1 MRGGENIKML
11 GNKSLFILIISVILL
26 LSISAIS
33 AEDNSTLL
41 ASSADSPDVLG
52 VSNVINVHVSDS
64 YVAQNKTWTE
74 DGVNLAN
81 ASVSVYDSSNNL
93 VFSGLTNSEGN
104 VVISNLNSAKYDVE
118 IKYSTYE
125 SYRQSV
131 DLSTKN
137 TQAIDYMFIPDIL
150 LLVDYDS
157 HNEKV
162 DILMEM
168 SRRIAYISTTNIDVT
183 REWLFEYAK
192 FIHLDMFSEGA
203 YHKLTGDY

>member
-1 MRGGENIKML
+1 ML
-11 GNKSLFILIISVILL
+11 MFSLN
-26 LSISAIS
+26 AIS

-41 ASSADSPDVLG
+41 ASSTDSPEVLQAP
-52 VSNVINVHVSDS
+52 NAINVHVSDS
-64 YVAQNKTWTE
+64 YVAENNTWTE
-74 DGVNLAN
+74 DGVDLAN

-104 VVISNLNSAKYDVE
+104 VVISNLNSANYNVE

-125 SYRQSV
+125 PYRQSV
-131 DLSTKN
+131 DLSTK
-137 TQAIDYMFIPDIL
+137 TSQAIDYMFIPDIL

-162 DILMEM
+162 DLLMEM
-168 SRRIAYISTTNIDVT
+168 SKRVAYISTTNFDLT

-192 FIHLDMFSEGA
+192 FIQLDMFNEGS
-203 YHKLTGDY
+203 YHTVTGEYLKEVLETFSPPT